1 MERESLL
8 GWMNYPN
15 GFCYAF
21 GKYQL
26 FFQFYPYGAAWNSM
40 HWGHYTTEDFV
51 KWQLQPT
58 ALAPSGTADRD
69 GCYSGSAIVKDGKL
83 YLMYTSVLGSRQTQ
97 SLAVSSDGVHAEDQA
112 EELTEDKS
120 KEAATDDIVLPE
132 EDDKEEDGAQEEQT
146 ETPQETP
153 AQDGAAGG
161 EASASGAAAD
171 VWFSEDST
179 LTWPASGAVLI
190 GYSMDQTVF
199 FSTLEQYKYN
209 PALIIGGEVGETISA
224 SAAGIVTNI
233 EDTAQTGTTVTL
245 DMGNGYSAVYGQL
258 TDVPLSVGDYVAS
271 GETVGILNEPTK
283 YYSVE
288 GPNLYFEILK
298 DGTPVD
304 PMNFME

>member
-1 MERESLL
+1 MIMNKNERPSFLR
-8 GWMNYPN
+8 GR
-15 GFCYAF
+15 
-21 GKYQL
+21 
-26 FFQFYPYGAAWNSM
+26 GAAV
-40 HWGHYTTEDFV
+40 GLVICFVAVIAIAGAYTFNNYKKQMNEQV
-51 KWQLQPT
+51 AK
-58 ALAPSGTADRD
+58 
-69 GCYSGSAIVKDGKL
+69 
-83 YLMYTSVLGSRQTQ
+83 
-97 SLAVSSDGVHAEDQA
+97 AEDQA

-161 EASASGAAAD
+161 EAPASGAAAD

-271 GETVGILNEPTK
+271 GETVGILNEPAK